1 MSGSRHYYHM
11 KQLQPDLWQST
22 IHRAGILNTH
32 AYFLERPTGN
42 ILFYN
47 TGNEADLREMAERGG
62 VTYQLLTHRDE
73 AGPSQARIRDRFG
86 CKLGCSE
93 IEAPFVGVH
102 GKPDLLFGPRDDRIE
117 DVAIIH
123 TPGHTDGSICFFYR
137 SPHGKSYLFS
147 GDTIFQWDGEWST
160 LVLPGSGG
168 SAADLAESLAKL
180 RAVSP
185 DLVMSSGFVGEV
197 AYREVT
203 PEAWAAV
210 LDERIAALVPGPE
223 SAGRPGL

>member
-1 MSGSRHYYHM
+1 M

-32 AYFLERPTGN
+32 AYFLVRPTGN

-47 TGNEADLREMAERGG
+47 TGNEDDLKEMAALGG
-62 VTYQLLTHRDE
+62 IAYQLLTHRDE
-73 AGPSQARIRDRFG
+73 AGPSQTRIRARFG
-86 CKLGCSE
+86 CKLGCSA

-102 GKPDLLFGPRDDRIE
+102 GEPDLLFEAGADRIE
-117 DVAIIH
+117 NVAIIH
-123 TPGHTDGSICFFYR
+123 TPGHTDGSICFFYQ
-137 SPHGKSYLFS
+137 SPYGKSYLFS

-168 SAADLAESLAKL
+168 SAADLAQSLTKL
-180 RAVSP
+180 REVSP
-185 DLVMSSGFVGEV
+185 DHVMSSGFVGEV

-203 PEAWAAV
+203 REGWTAV
-210 LDERIAALVPGPE
+210 LDATIARLAP
-223 SAGRPGL
+223 SS

>member
-1 MSGSRHYYHM
+1 M

-32 AYFLERPTGN
+32 AYFLARPAGN

-47 TGNEADLREMAERGG
+47 TGNEADLQEMAERGG
-62 VTYQLLTHRDE
+62 VAYQLLTHRDE
-73 AGPSQARIRDRFG
+73 AGPSQARVRDRFG
-86 CKLGCSE
+86 SRLGCSA
-93 IEAPFVGVH
+93 IEAPFVSPH
-102 GKPDLLFGPRDDRIE
+102 GKPDLLFGPGHDRIE

-123 TPGHTDGSICFFYR
+123 TPGHTDGSICFSYR
-137 SPHGKSYLFS
+137 SPYGKSYLFS

-168 SAADLAESLAKL
+168 NAADLARSLTRLKEI
-180 RAVSP
+180 SP

-203 PEAWAAV
+203 RVGWTAV
-210 LDERIAALVPGPE
+210 LDATIARLAA
-223 SAGRPGL
+223 SS

>member
-1 MSGSRHYYHM
+1 M

-32 AYFLERPTGN
+32 AYFLARPAGN

-62 VTYQLLTHRDE
+62 VAHQLLTHRDE
-73 AGPSQARIRDRFG
+73 AGPSQARISDRFG
-86 CKLGCSE
+86 CKLGCSA

-102 GKPDLLFGPRDDRIE
+102 GEPDLLFGPGDDRIE
-117 DVAIIH
+117 DVAIIR
-123 TPGHTDGSICFFYR
+123 TPGHTDGSICFSYR
-137 SPHGKSYLFS
+137 SPYGKSYLFS

-168 SAADLAESLAKL
+168 RSDDLAESLAKL
-180 RAVSP
+180 KEISP

-203 PEAWAAV
+203 REGWTAV
-210 LDERIAALVPGPE
+210 LDATIARLAA
-223 SAGRPGL
+223 SS